1 MAKKARPKA
10 EIRQKVTELAQILT
24 DNPLIEQ
31 RIRETIEHHMKQGID
46 DNTYGNMFFGLNIL
60 VGREATRFIM
70 ESLRTNSS
78 KFFEGIKE
86 QIEGENIDK
95 VLPFLQYLTALYG
108 NELRKAYEIWGEE
121 PDDWLRAGVTAFREG
136 GEEETW
142 FIDLDL
148 TKYDGGKVYL
158 RMPPSSALQLARRFL
173 SGINKTP
180 KEAID
185 EIQIKRFNEATKAF
199 QEKFLGNSSK
209 EN

>member
-1 MAKKARPKA
+1 MAKKARPKTK
-10 EIRQKVTELAQILT
+10 IRQEVSELAQILT

-46 DNTYGNMFFGLNIL
+46 DNTYGNIYFGLAIL
-60 VGREATRFIM
+60 VGTKAVRLIAD
-70 ESLRTNSS
+70 SLRANSS
-78 KFFEGIKE
+78 KFFADIKE

-108 NELRKAYEIWGEE
+108 NELKKAYGIYAEE
-121 PDDWLRAGVTAFREG
+121 PDDWLRARATAFREG

-142 FIDLDL
+142 FIELDL
-148 TKYDGGKVYL
+148 TKFDGGKVYL

-173 SGINKTP
+173 REINKTP

-185 EIQIKRFNEATKAF
+185 ELHIKRFNEATKAF
-199 QEKFLGNSSK
+199 QGKFLGNSSK

>member
-10 EIRQKVTELAQILT
+10 EIRQEVTELAQILT

-31 RIRETIEHHMKQGID
+31 RIRETIEHHVKQGID
-46 DNTYGNMFFGLNIL
+46 DETYWNIL
-60 VGREATRFIM
+60 VSLGILVGAKAVRLIM
-70 ESLRTNSS
+70 DSLRTNSS

-108 NELRKAYEIWGEE
+108 NGLREAYKIYGEE

-142 FIDLDL
+142 FIELDL
-148 TKYDGGKVYL
+148 TKINGGKVYL
-158 RMPPSSALQLARRFL
+158 RMLPRSALQLARRFL
-173 SGINKTP
+173 REIGMVP
-180 KEAID
+180 KEVISELA
-185 EIQIKRFNEATKAF
+185 IKRFNKETKAF
-199 QEKFLGNSSK
+199 QEKFLGNGSK

>member
-10 EIRQKVTELAQILT
+10 EMMQKVTELSQILT

-46 DNTYGNMFFGLNIL
+46 DDTYGNMYFGLIIL
-60 VGREATRFIM
+60 VGTEAARLIA

-108 NELRKAYEIWGEE
+108 DGVEKAYSVWNEE

-136 GEEETW
+136 GEKETW
-142 FIDLDL
+142 FIELDL
-148 TKYDGGKVYL
+148 TKYNGGKVYL
-158 RMPPSSALQLARRFL
+158 RMPPSSALQLAGRFL
-173 SGINKTP
+173 REINKTP
-180 KEAID
+180 KEAIN
-185 EIQIKRFNEATKAF
+185 ELEIKRFNEAAKAF
-199 QEKFLGNSSK
+199 QEKSLGDSSK